1 MSNTNK
7 KSRKGIIAI
16 IVVLVIVAAMAVPAA
31 VIIFSTQ
38 KHFESVCTD
47 QYSVDDAHAYHYT
60 GHTSLASYYIDS
72 DTDLEAVLE
81 DNDPDSAD
89 SLGEQDLKVRVTGMR
104 LYKTDMMGIYVQYP
118 VFVYEYT
125 GE

>member
-31 VIIFSTQ
+31 VIISSTQ

-47 QYSVDDAHAYHYT
+47 QYSADDTHAYHYT

>member
-1 MSNTNK
+1 MGNTNK

-16 IVVLVIVAAMAVPAA
+16 IVVLVIVAAMAVPAT
-31 VIIFSTQ
+31 VIIFSTH
-38 KHFESVCTD
+38 KHFENVLID
-47 QYSVDDAHAYHYT
+47 QYATDDTHSYHYT

>member
-7 KSRKGIIAI
+7 KSRTGIIAI
-16 IVVLVIVAAMAVPAA
+16 IVVLVIMAVPAA
-31 VIIFSTQ
+31 VFIFSTL

-47 QYSVDDAHAYHYT
+47 QYSADDTHAYHYT

>member
-1 MSNTNK
+1 MGNTNK

-16 IVVLVIVAAMAVPAA
+16 IVVLVIVAAMAVPAT
-31 VIIFSTQ
+31 VIIFSTH
-38 KHFESVCTD
+38 KHFENVLIAQYATD
-47 QYSVDDAHAYHYT
+47 DTHSYHYT